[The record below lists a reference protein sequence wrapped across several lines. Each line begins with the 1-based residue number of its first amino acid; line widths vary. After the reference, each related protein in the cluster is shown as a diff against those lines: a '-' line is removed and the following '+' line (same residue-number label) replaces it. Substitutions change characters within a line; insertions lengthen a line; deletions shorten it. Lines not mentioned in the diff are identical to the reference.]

1 MAYKVLVAEGN
12 PILRTKIIDACN
24 SHAKLVVFE
33 SVDNIKLMKDYLSSQ
48 IFDVVVVGSRLTDCT
63 AIEAIN
69 QIVVSQPL
77 PILHV
82 AIHQT
87 NAKEFPDV
95 LNLGFIDTIEILSDF
110 EGENLEHIRIPRLVP
125 IKVVILAKLNMA
137 RFLYQV
143 EMYNKDEIK
152 DSRIKKVKNKD
163 SKALEKKFSKRASK
177 EILKKIKTR
186 RGKVTTKDVIV
197 IGASTGGPKMLQH
210 IIPQFPSNFP
220 PVLVVQHMP
229 RGFVDSFASRI
240 NTKSNMIVKMAKQGD
255 LIQSGIAYIAPGGYH
270 MEVEMGLN
278 NHPAITIS
286 DGPTVNFV
294 KPSVDVT
301 LFSAVRIW
309 GSGVISVILTGMGS
323 DGREGTR
330 VVKKLRGRSIALNE
344 RDSVIYGM
352 NKSVVQAGLADH
364 VLGMDEVTIKLAKM
378 LGFDVD

>member
-24 SHAKLVVFE
+24 SHAKLDVFE

-48 IFDVVVVGSRLTDCT
+48 IFDVVVVGGRLTDCT

-77 PILHV
+77 PILHIP
-82 AIHQT
+82 IHQT
-87 NAKEFPDV
+87 SVLEFPDV
-95 LNLGFIDTIEILSDF
+95 LNLGFIDTVEILSDF
-110 EGENLEHIRIPRLVP
+110 EGNNLEHIKIPRLVP
-125 IKVVILAKLNMA
+125 IKVAILAKLNMA
-137 RFLYQV
+137 RFLYQID
-143 EMYNKDEIK
+143 MYNKGEIK
-152 DSRIKKVKNKD
+152 ASRILKVKNKD

-177 EILKKIKTR
+177 EILKKIRSR

-220 PVLVVQHMP
+220 PVLVVQHLP

-240 NTKSNMIVKMAKQGD
+240 NTKSNMTVKMAKQGD

-270 MEVEMGLN
+270 MEVEMDLN
-278 NHPAITIS
+278 NLPAITIS